1 MVTWLMENITEQQR
15 IPSLV
20 YGKLKEF
27 QIKGLDVCLERMVS
41 LHNNNLNRILTAKME
56 LIALI
61 TWWRGNHALALF

>member
-1 MVTWLMENITEQQR
+1 MENITEQQR

-41 LHNNNLNRILTAKME
+41 LHNNNLNRILTAKIE

-61 TWWRGNHALALF
+61 T